1 MFCPVCKGEFRE
13 GFTECSGCQVNLVA
27 DLDNITEKIKGE
39 FLLCHQCEREFH
51 DFEIDHCPGCG
62 LKLVRAIL
70 QEDTYVFLEE
80 PVMEFAPEEP
90 EGACEDF
97 EYFVDIDDSDAAIV
111 LESED
116 LALLT
121 RIQEI
126 LNEAKISFCF
136 KPAGDTPSTSLGS
149 IFGVGSPLARS
160 FPKVVVHPQDEEQA
174 LHIIANHPELD
185 LFGVPSELLEGDDD
199 DSEEEEENF

>member
-1 MFCPVCKGEFRE
+1 MFCPICKGEFRE
-13 GFTECSGCQVNLVA
+13 GFTECTGCQVNLVA
-27 DLDNITEKIKGE
+27 NLDNITEKIKGE
-39 FLLCHQCEREFH
+39 FLLCHGCEREFH
-51 DFEIDHCPGCG
+51 DIELDHCPGCG
-62 LKLVRAIL
+62 LKLVRAVL
-70 QEDTYVFLEE
+70 HDDTYVFLEE

-90 EGACEDF
+90 EGACDHF
-97 EYFVDIDDSDAAIV
+97 DYFVDIDDADAVVV

-136 KPAGDTPSTSLGS
+136 KPAEDTPSTSLGS

-160 FPKVVVHPQDEEQA
+160 FPRVVVQRANEAAA
-174 LHIIANHPELD
+174 LNIIANHPELD
-185 LFGVPSELLEGDDD
+185 LFGVPEELLEGEDDE
-199 DSEEEEENF
+199 SEEGYEED